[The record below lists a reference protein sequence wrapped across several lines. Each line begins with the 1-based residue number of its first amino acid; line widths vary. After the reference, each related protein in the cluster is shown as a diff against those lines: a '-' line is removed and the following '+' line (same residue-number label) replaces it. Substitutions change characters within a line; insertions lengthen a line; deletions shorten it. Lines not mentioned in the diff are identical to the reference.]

1 MISTSDTVPIRRMAV
16 LGVGLMGGSLALAAR
31 RRARVLDVR
40 GYDADPRALE
50 QAFSAGV
57 ITRPCSSVAEA
68 AAGADLVVVCA
79 PVRGIPALVREA
91 LSADPA
97 PRLVTDIGSTKT
109 AIVSGLSPAERR
121 HFIGGHP
128 ICGAETSGVRFARE
142 DLFHGATYFLCPTEE
157 VPAEAYEMLH
167 AFVTQIGAKPVA
179 VEVRAHDRIM
189 ALVSH
194 VPHVIANVLMSE
206 VGAFEASGR
215 RALYSVGPSFKDLT
229 RVAGSNPPMWRDIFF
244 ENRPALVDSLRRVAD
259 ELASFCNVLESGDEA
274 AILTSIGRAG
284 TYRQEL
290 LAYEDITPET
300 LFRVA
305 VRIPDRPGVL
315 SRVMTALGNANI
327 NIEDLT
333 LHHFSRDDGGDLVLY
348 VSGEE
353 TAALV
358 VSLAGELGYPAVF
371 SGGLGA

>member
-1 MISTSDTVPIRRMAV
+1 MSTSGAAPIRRVAV

-40 GYDADPRALE
+40 GYDADPHALE
-50 QAFSAGV
+50 QALSAGV
-57 ITRPCSSVAEA
+57 ITRPCSTVAEA
-68 AAGADLVVVCA
+68 ASGADLVVVGA

-91 LSADPA
+91 LAADP
-97 PRLVTDIGSTKT
+97 PPLLVTDIGSTKT
-109 AIVSGLSPAERR
+109 AIVSGLSPADRR
-121 HFIGGHP
+121 RFIGGHP
-128 ICGAETSGVRFARE
+128 VCGAETTGVRFARE

-157 VPAEAYEMLH
+157 VPAETYEMLH
-167 AFVTQIGAKPVA
+167 AFITQIGAKPVA
-179 VEVRAHDRIM
+179 VDMRAHDRIM

-194 VPHVIANVLMSE
+194 VPHVLANVLMNE

-229 RVAGSNPPMWRDIFF
+229 RVAGTNPPMWRDIFL
-244 ENRPALVDSLRRVAD
+244 ENRPALVHSLRRVAD
-259 ELASFCNVLESGDEA
+259 ELVSFCDVLESEDEVA
-274 AILTSIGRAG
+274 TLASIGRAA
-284 TYRQEL
+284 TFRQEL

-300 LFRVA
+300 LFRVT

-315 SRVMTALGNANI
+315 SRVMTALGSANI

-333 LHHFSRDDGGDLVLY
+333 LHHFSRDSGGDLVLY

-353 TAALV
+353 TAAMVTALV
-358 VSLAGELGYPAVF
+358 GELGYPAVF
-371 SGGLGA
+371 SGGPGG

>member
-1 MISTSDTVPIRRMAV
+1 MISTSDTAPIRRMAV

-40 GYDADPRALE
+40 GYDADARALE

-57 ITRPCSSVAEA
+57 ITRTCSSVAEA

-79 PVRGIPALVREA
+79 PVRDIPALVREA

-109 AIVSGLSPAERR
+109 AIVSGLSPADRR
-121 HFIGGHP
+121 RFIGGHP

-157 VPAEAYEMLH
+157 VPAEVYEMLH
-167 AFVTQIGAKPVA
+167 AFVSQIGAKPVA
-179 VEVRAHDRIM
+179 VEMGAHDRIM

-229 RVAGSNPPMWRDIFF
+229 RVAGTNPLMWRDIFF
-244 ENRPALVDSLRRVAD
+244 ENRHALVDSLRRVAGVLD
-259 ELASFCNVLESGDEA
+259 SFCDVLESGDED
-274 AILTSIGRAG
+274 AILASIGQAG

-300 LFRVA
+300 LFRVT
-305 VRIPDRPGVL
+305 VRIPDRAGVL

-333 LHHFSRDDGGDLVLY
+333 LHHFSRDGGGDLVLY

-353 TAALV
+353 TAATAA
-358 VSLAGELGYPAVF
+358 SLAGELGYPAVF
-371 SGGLGA
+371 SGGPGG

>member
-1 MISTSDTVPIRRMAV
+1 MISTSDTAPIRRMAV

-50 QAFSAGV
+50 RAFSAGV
-57 ITRPCSSVAEA
+57 ITRACSSAAEA

-79 PVRGIPALVREA
+79 PVRGIPGLVREA

-97 PRLVTDIGSTKT
+97 PRLVSDIGSTKT
-109 AIVSGLSPAERR
+109 AIVSGLSPADRR
-121 HFIGGHP
+121 RFIGGHP

-179 VEVRAHDRIM
+179 VDMRAHDRIM

-194 VPHVIANVLMSE
+194 VPHVMANVLMSE

-229 RVAGSNPPMWRDIFF
+229 RVAGTNPPMWRDIFF
-244 ENRPALVDSLRRVAD
+244 ENRPALMDSLRRVAD
-259 ELASFCNVLESGDEA
+259 ELVSFCDVLESGDED

-284 TYRQEL
+284 AYRQEL

-300 LFRVA
+300 LFRVT

-333 LHHFSRDDGGDLVLY
+333 LHHFSRDGGGDLVLY

-353 TAALV
+353 TAATV
-358 VSLAGELGYPAVF
+358 ASLAGELGYPAVF
-371 SGGLGA
+371 SGGPGA

>member
-1 MISTSDTVPIRRMAV
+1 
-16 LGVGLMGGSLALAAR
+16 MGGSLAMAAR

-40 GYDADPRALE
+40 GYDSDPRALE
-50 QAFSAGV
+50 QALSAGV
-57 ITRPCSSVAEA
+57 ITRGCATAAEA
-68 AAGADLVVVCA
+68 AAGADLAVVCV
-79 PVRGIPALVREA
+79 PVRGIPALVAESLA
-91 LSADPA
+91 ADPP
-97 PRLVTDIGSTKT
+97 PRVVTDMGSTKT
-109 AIVSGLSPAERR
+109 AIVSGVSPADRR
-121 HFIGGHP
+121 RFIGGHP

-142 DLFHGATYFLCPTEE
+142 ELFHGATYFLCPTEE
-157 VPAEAYEMLH
+157 VPAEAYEVLH

-179 VEVRAHDRIM
+179 VEAQAHDRLM

-194 VPHVIANVLMSE
+194 VPHVLANVLMSE

-244 ENRPALVDSLRRVAD
+244 ENGPALIHSLRRVA
-259 ELASFCNVLESGDEA
+259 AAMNSFSDLIEAGDEA
-274 AILTSIGRAG
+274 AVTASIARAVA
-284 TYRQEL
+284 YRQEL
-290 LAYEDITPET
+290 RAYEDITPET
-300 LFRVA
+300 LCRVT

-333 LHHFSRDDGGDLVLY
+333 LHHFSRDVGGDLVLY

-358 VSLAGELGYPAVF
+358 VSLAGELGYPAVL
-371 SGGLGA
+371 SGGGSA

>member
-1 MISTSDTVPIRRMAV
+1 MISTSDTAPIRRMAV

-40 GYDADPRALE
+40 GYDEDPRALE

-79 PVRGIPALVREA
+79 PVRGIPGLVREA

-109 AIVSGLSPAERR
+109 AIVSGLSPADRR
-121 HFIGGHP
+121 RFIGGHP

-179 VEVRAHDRIM
+179 VEMRAHDRIM

-229 RVAGSNPPMWRDIFF
+229 RVAGTNPPMWRDIFV
-244 ENRPALVDSLRRVAD
+244 ENRPALVDSLRRVAE
-259 ELASFCNVLESGDEA
+259 ELVSFCEVLESKDED
-274 AILTSIGRAG
+274 AILSSIGLAG
-284 TYRQEL
+284 AYRQEL

-300 LFRVA
+300 LFRVT

-315 SRVMTALGNANI
+315 SRVMTALGSANI

-333 LHHFSRDDGGDLVLY
+333 LHHFSRDGGGDLVLY

-353 TAALV
+353 TAATV
-358 VSLAGELGYPAVF
+358 ASLAGDLGYPAVF
-371 SGGLGA
+371 SGGPGA

>member
-1 MISTSDTVPIRRMAV
+1 MISTSDTAPIRRVAV
-16 LGVGLMGGSLALAAR
+16 LGVGLMGGSLAMAAR

-57 ITRPCSSVAEA
+57 ITRPCSSAAEA

-79 PVRGIPALVREA
+79 PVRGIPALVQEA
-91 LSADPA
+91 LSADPT

-109 AIVSGLSPAERR
+109 AIVSGLSPADRR
-121 HFIGGHP
+121 RFIGGHP
-128 ICGAETSGVRFARE
+128 VCGAETSGVRFARE

-157 VPAEAYEMLH
+157 VPAETYEMLH

-179 VEVRAHDRIM
+179 IEVRAHDRIM

-229 RVAGSNPPMWRDIFF
+229 RVAGTNPPMWRDIFC
-244 ENRPALVDSLRRVAD
+244 ENRPALADSLRNVAD
-259 ELASFCNVLESGDEA
+259 RLTSFCDVLESGDED
-274 AILTSIGRAG
+274 AILTSIGRAA

-290 LAYEDITPET
+290 LAFEDITPET
-300 LFRVA
+300 LFRVT

-315 SRVMTALGNANI
+315 SRVMTALGSANI

-333 LHHFSRDDGGDLVLY
+333 LHHFSRDGGGDLVLY

-353 TAALV
+353 TAVMVA
-358 VSLAGELGYPAVF
+358 SLAGELGYPAVF